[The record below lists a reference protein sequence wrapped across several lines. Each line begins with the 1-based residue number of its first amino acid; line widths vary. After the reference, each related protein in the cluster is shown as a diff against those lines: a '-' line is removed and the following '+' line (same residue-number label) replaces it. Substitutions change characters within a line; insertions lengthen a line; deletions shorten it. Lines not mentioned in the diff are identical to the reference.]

1 MWFGVFGSGW
11 QLAIYKH
18 IIRSYSDL
26 IRFPGLKQYILIGHI
41 DKACERT
48 RRNGLEVFAMKM
60 TLGWIS
66 QVTDGVSDGFNEPEG
81 PLEPCHDGLS
91 TYPSDNPRFSDLSSI
106 LLSILEILN
115 RTSQKYLKDSTSVRG
130 HHAEFELYIGVI

>member
-1 MWFGVFGSGW
+1 MGISIKHAKEHEETGQRSF
-11 QLAIYKH
+11 AI
-18 IIRSYSDL
+18 
-26 IRFPGLKQYILIGHI
+26 
-41 DKACERT
+41 
-48 RRNGLEVFAMKM
+48 KM
-60 TLGWIS
+60 SLG
-66 QVTDGVSDGFNEPEG
+66 VTDGVSDGFNEPEG

-115 RTSQKYLKDSTSVRG
+115 RTSQKYLKDSTSVSG